1 MNQVLVAEPEDR
13 FFEELKHRLSSE
25 DFQLIRAKTL
35 QEFLRL
41 LRTKKFDL
49 TIISS
54 ELQESESLIKEL
66 SYEPK
71 ETPLII
77 ITPAGEIDSAKN
89 WLKLNVCRVIE
100 RSESQLSWLPG
111 IVNRLIQEEKF
122 KDQLFQSEQKY
133 RQIFQKAP
141 DGFILV
147 DEKGKV
153 EDINSSAME
162 ILALPRQDF
171 LSKSITEL
179 YPKESNL
186 GSLFSSLVIKNQII
200 KNVKLEL
207 LSGDRKKLVLINS
220 LILHFP
226 ARQFYLIW
234 LREISETEKTELT
247 LKETEER
254 FQNLF
259 QNLGTMIIM
268 LDEQGNIVD
277 ANRPVEKW
285 LGMSKTEL
293 RSLNIFKLIEE
304 QEVARWR
311 DQFQDSVARDGRYR
325 GQLEISVWGKRRT
338 VGMTATLLKKG
349 EKTSGYLIGYQD
361 ISYRE
366 QLKKAKREL
375 QMELIEKNRLASL
388 GNLVHGI
395 AHNLNNPLAI
405 IQATTQYLLEAEDKE
420 VNLKEEL
427 TTIKEQTQ
435 RIGQIIKDLM
445 AKSREE
451 ALRVITKLNLNQI
464 LEEEIKFLQ
473 ANSFFKYEVRLEKEL
488 SPLPAIL
495 GIYSD
500 FSQAFANFINNALE
514 AMQDSPVKALKIK
527 TYSSDSAIVI
537 EIADTGRGMGKELI
551 SHLFEPFFTT
561 KRQKQVKEGEPPI
574 SGGYGL
580 GLYTTRFLL
589 EPYGARFEVESE
601 PNKGTLFRVI
611 IPIQP
616 LSQSRILI
624 FSKDPEFRLV
634 SEKAQSPLAK
644 ELVVMEH
651 FEEMVALMEKKRFEY
666 LVIDLESLEPD
677 WKGQV
682 NSLEK
687 LAMEA
692 RWIFLTAQSPELI
705 QLELTPKVRHI
716 ILQKPVQPSE
726 LSQALL
732 LLESER
738 YHISGF

>member
-1 MNQVLVAEPEDR
+1 MDQVLIAEPEDI
-13 FFEELKHRLSSE
+13 FFEELKAKLSSE
-25 DFQLIRAKTL
+25 HFHLIRAKTAE
-35 QEFLRL
+35 EFFSL
-41 LRTKKFDL
+41 LRSEKFDL
-49 TIISS
+49 AIIST

-77 ITPAGEIDSAKN
+77 ITPAGEIVSAKN

-100 RSESQLSWLPG
+100 RSESQLSCLLE
-111 IVNRLIQEEKF
+111 IVNQLIQEEKF

-147 DEKGKV
+147 DEKGRV
-153 EDINSSAME
+153 EDINPSAME
-162 ILALPRQDF
+162 ILELSREDF
-171 LSKSITEL
+171 LSKSITEI

-186 GSLFSSLVIKNQII
+186 GALFSSLMGKNQII
-200 KNVKLEL
+200 KDVKLEL
-207 LSGDRKKLVLINS
+207 FSGDRKKLVLINS

-226 ARQFYLIW
+226 DKQFYLIW
-234 LREISETEKTELT
+234 LREISELEKTELA
-247 LKETEER
+247 LKTTKEQFKNIFE
-254 FQNLF
+254 
-259 QNLGTMIIM
+259 NLGTMIIM
-268 LDEQGNIVD
+268 LDEQGNILDVNQP
-277 ANRPVEKW
+277 AEKW
-285 LGMSKTEL
+285 FGMSKTEL

-304 QEVARWR
+304 QEVSRWR
-311 DQFQDSVARDGRYR
+311 DRFQDSVARDGRYR
-325 GQLEISVWGKRRT
+325 GRFEISVWGKKRT
-338 VGMTATLLKKG
+338 VGMTATLLRKG

-366 QLKKAKREL
+366 QLKKAQREL

-388 GNLVHGI
+388 GNLVQGI

-427 TTIKEQTQ
+427 TVIKEQAQ

-464 LEEEIKFLQ
+464 LEEELKFLQ
-473 ANSFFKYEVRLEKEL
+473 ANSFFKYEVKLEKEL

-514 AMQDSPVKALKIK
+514 AMQDSPVKVLKIK
-527 TYSSDSAIVI
+527 TYTSDSAVVV
-537 EIADTGRGMGKELI
+537 EIADTGKGMEKELI
-551 SHLFEPFFTT
+551 PHLFEPFFTT
-561 KRQKQVKEGEPPI
+561 KKKQVKEGELPI

-589 EPYGARFEVESE
+589 EPYGARFEVQSE
-601 PNKGTLFRVI
+601 LNKGSLFRVI

-616 LSQSRILI
+616 LNQSRILI

-666 LVIDLESLEPD
+666 LVIDLESLGAD
-677 WKGQV
+677 WKEKV
-682 NSLEK
+682 NFLEK

-692 RWIFLTAQSPELI
+692 RWIFLTVQSPELI
-705 QLELTPKVRHI
+705 QLELLSQVRHI

-726 LSQALL
+726 LSQALI
-732 LLESER
+732 LLETAKFG
-738 YHISGF
+738 ISGF